1 MGLGCAS
8 GFIPEAL
15 GLGAY
20 DKEETRPGS
29 GVDWGPAEAWRMS
42 LERGLLGVS
51 RQPEMLGDPKLRE
64 LVSGTEQP
72 RLGLSEKEHGS
83 GCVCGGGLYYLS
95 DRPGSQDLF
104 VLCPGSP
111 LHY

>member
-1 MGLGCAS
+1 MLKHQTTIGEPRDPFWRLTCRLSEFKDSGVQVPAVCAVPSLWGAAGLAGLGLGLGCAS

-42 LERGLLGVS
+42 LERGLVG
-51 RQPEMLGDPKLRE
+51 
-64 LVSGTEQP
+64 
-72 RLGLSEKEHGS
+72 
-83 GCVCGGGLYYLS
+83 GC
-95 DRPGSQDLF
+95 PGSQR
-104 VLCPGSP
+104 C
-111 LHY
+111 